1 MVCHNRLFNLGLSE
15 YSVFPPISM
24 ASLFEKSACVMRNFS
39 SQLIF
44 KLVDMLLVL
53 LILVV
58 RDVVVVVSASSSER
72 FVFEAVVLL
81 DVGALLVV
89 AAIMPSRVWAY
100 VSVTKGRRCSPLEGV
115 VLVLACCCCCFHE
128 RILDKIVSDIRSLVV
143 VTIVIIVV
151 AMVLLLSIAWWLGG
165 GGDAWTIVG
174 L

>member
-1 MVCHNRLFNLGLSE
+1 
-15 YSVFPPISM
+15 
-24 ASLFEKSACVMRNFS
+24 MRNVS
-39 SQLIF
+39 SQLIL

-53 LILVV
+53 VV
-58 RDVVVVVSASSSER
+58 EGVAVVVSASSSER
-72 FVFEAVVLL
+72 FVSEAVVLL

-100 VSVTKGRRCSPLEGV
+100 VSVTKGRRYSPLEGV
-115 VLVLACCCCCFHE
+115 VLVMVLPLACCCCCFHE

>member
-1 MVCHNRLFNLGLSE
+1 
-15 YSVFPPISM
+15 
-24 ASLFEKSACVMRNFS
+24 
-39 SQLIF
+39 
-44 KLVDMLLVL
+44 MLLVL
-53 LILVV
+53 LVLVV
-58 RDVVVVVSASSSER
+58 EGVVVVVSASSSER

-89 AAIMPSRVWAY
+89 AAIMPSMVWAY

-115 VLVLACCCCCFHE
+115 VLVMVLPLACCCCCFHE
-128 RILDKIVSDIRSLVV
+128 RILDRIVSGIRSLVV

-174 L
+174 FDGGRPVPMHLVPYGVIVVVA